1 MQTMKTPKTTTTTT
15 SAAPLTKKGVT
26 VAVKK
31 PKSTTTASTKLA
43 RASKT
48 TTTTTKTTRTSKK
61 SATRPSSSSSSSSSV
76 AAKTT
81 QKTQKAATVVKK
93 KIRTDVPKKFY
104 RFYDDSPD
112 NIADVIAHGNIECIH
127 VPRMNSSK
135 KRYVKSVQEDGR
147 WDLSGEDADLQQV
160 LHALRSTGE
169 LDEDAS
175 DALTSTHMSELRR
188 FVRSKPKK
196 SCRVMFDFDRVINRV
211 EGMIAGK
218 HKDILAQGLNVSGL
232 SKYHIGSKPRLEEF
246 RRTIDECLKHG
257 AKVSVVTNNPG
268 CNDETFIPVLHFI
281 HPAFTE
287 KNVHCSFRFANKL
300 NCISAK
306 KLLV

>member
-1 MQTMKTPKTTTTTT
+1 MPKTVSTKSTKTTTN
-15 SAAPLTKKGVT
+15 KK
-26 VAVKK
+26 KK
-31 PKSTTTASTKLA
+31 TPA
-43 RASKT
+43 RVSKVL
-48 TTTTTKTTRTSKK
+48 KKETSKK
-61 SATRPSSSSSSSSSV
+61 TSRPRPSSS
-76 AAKTT
+76 KTT
-81 QKTQKAATVVKK
+81 KTSTSSPSKK
-93 KIRTDVPKKFY
+93 KTPSSTHTSAAGRHRRSHQQPKFY

-112 NIADVIAHGNIECIH
+112 NIADVIAHGNIECVH
-127 VPRMNSSK
+127 VPRVNSSK
-135 KRYVKSVQEDGR
+135 KRYLDSVREDGR
-147 WDLSGEDADLQQV
+147 WDLMGQDADLQQV
-160 LHALRSTGE
+160 LHALKSAGE

-175 DALTSTHMSELRR
+175 DALTSAHMSELRR
-188 FVRSKPKK
+188 FVRSKPKGT
-196 SCRVMFDFDRVINRV
+196 CRIMFDFDRVINRV

-246 RRTIDECLKHG
+246 RRTIDECLKYG

-281 HPAFTE
+281 HPVFTD

>member
-1 MQTMKTPKTTTTTT
+1 
-15 SAAPLTKKGVT
+15 V
-26 VAVKK
+26 
-31 PKSTTTASTKLA
+31 
-43 RASKT
+43 
-48 TTTTTKTTRTSKK
+48 
-61 SATRPSSSSSSSSSV
+61 
-76 AAKTT
+76 
-81 QKTQKAATVVKK
+81 
-93 KIRTDVPKKFY
+93 
-104 RFYDDSPD
+104 
-112 NIADVIAHGNIECIH
+112 
-127 VPRMNSSK
+127 NSSK
-135 KRYVKSVQEDGR
+135 KRYLDSVREDGR
-147 WDLSGEDADLQQV
+147 WDLMGQDADLQQV
-160 LHALRSTGE
+160 LHALKSAGE

-175 DALTSTHMSELRR
+175 DALTSAHMSELRR
-188 FVRSKPKK
+188 FVRSKPKGT
-196 SCRVMFDFDRVINRV
+196 CRIMFDFDRVINRV

-246 RRTIDECLKHG
+246 RRTIDECLKYG

-281 HPAFTE
+281 HPVFTD